1 MDNINKNYLKIREVE
16 KEDLEDVLKWRNDI
30 NTRKMSI
37 EQNIISI
44 DNHKIWFENNLSD
57 PLIYMYLGYI
67 KNQKVGFCR
76 FELNTFENSA
86 EISINLN
93 PKMRGKNLSY
103 SFLKDAIKTF
113 MVFKKI
119 DLNAKIKKINKASL
133 NIFDKCKFIV
143 KDSDNDFFYLKRN
156 YL

>member
-1 MDNINKNYLKIREVE
+1 MDKLKNFLKIREVD
-16 KEDLEDVLKWRNDI
+16 KEDLEEVLEWRNDI
-30 NTRKMSI
+30 HTRKMFI

-44 DNHKIWFENNLSD
+44 DNHKIWFENNLCN
-57 PLIYMYLGYI
+57 PLVYMYLGYI
-67 KNQKVGFCR
+67 ENQKIGFCK

-103 SFLKDAIKTF
+103 SFLKVAIKTF
-113 MVFKKI
+113 LGIKKI

-133 NIFDKCKFIV
+133 SIFDKCKFIV
-143 KDSDNDFFYLKRN
+143 NDSDNDFFYLERK